1 MALLLG
7 AVLVYS
13 VGFIAFWE
21 SFSHRAQ
28 ESRRRLA
35 GYESYTEHLRSDLAS
50 LEVKL
55 KEAEEKASDY
65 EGRLPEEREVYQPS
79 VVEPS
84 TGPRVRLEKF
94 SDRIQRNG
102 MDLYVDG
109 YYEFKDE
116 EAEKQED
123 KSQE

>member
-1 MALLLG
+1 M
-7 AVLVYS
+7 
-13 VGFIAFWE
+13 
-21 SFSHRAQ
+21 
-28 ESRRRLA
+28 
-35 GYESYTEHLRSDLAS
+35 
-50 LEVKL
+50 KL

-65 EGRLPEEREVYQPS
+65 EGRLPEEREVYEPS

-116 EAEKQED
+116 EDEEQED
-123 KSQE
+123 NRRSG